1 MTETNLLEKA
11 EMYLKLCYR
20 ELDKEHLYENRWL
33 EVKKDI
39 KQKGTYNLLEFE
51 LNYGTKVAWRNS
63 NKCIG
68 RLFWKAMD
76 VFDRRSLSSTDA
88 IFESLFEH
96 INLATNGGNIKST
109 ISVYD
114 PNKEILIWNPQL
126 LSFAGYENPDGSIT
140 GDSKQVS
147 FTKECIK
154 LGWKPKNGEFDILP
168 LIIQIDN
175 QIPVCREI
183 PPNIITIVKIEHPE
197 IESFKDLNL
206 QWYSTPIISNMI
218 LEVGGIEFKAAPF
231 NGWYMGTEI
240 GARNFADEKR
250 YNMLPKVAKLMGL
263 NLRDKINLWKDRAIV
278 ELNHA
283 VLYSFKNAGV
293 KIVDHHTASKQFMQF
308 MKKEAKENRE
318 ATAEWSWIVPP
329 ISGSTTEVFH
339 TEMNN
344 VIRTPNYFYRIE
356 PWE

>member
-1 MTETNLLEKA
+1 MTEKNLLEKA

-154 LGWKPKNGEFDILP
+154 LGWKPK
-168 LIIQIDN
+168 
-175 QIPVCREI
+175 
-183 PPNIITIVKIEHPE
+183 K
-197 IESFKDLNL
+197 
-206 QWYSTPIISNMI
+206 W
-218 LEVGGIEFKAAPF
+218 
-231 NGWYMGTEI
+231 
-240 GARNFADEKR
+240 
-250 YNMLPKVAKLMGL
+250 
-263 NLRDKINLWKDRAIV
+263 
-278 ELNHA
+278 
-283 VLYSFKNAGV
+283 
-293 KIVDHHTASKQFMQF
+293 
-308 MKKEAKENRE
+308 
-318 ATAEWSWIVPP
+318 
-329 ISGSTTEVFH
+329 
-339 TEMNN
+339 
-344 VIRTPNYFYRIE
+344 
-356 PWE
+356 